1 MTGMRYIPF
10 EVCCYVH
17 KRAPKSRTSG
27 FLKSETGASGACCQW
42 RARGP
47 SGLRVEPVYV

>member
-27 FLKSETGASGACCQW
+27 FLKSETGGIRRLLPMA
-42 RARGP
+42 RARP
-47 SGLRVEPVYV
+47 VELEG